1 MYVLD
6 KGARFVIP
14 RTEMTYPGHNMKL
27 HVTAADAVKAPV
39 DHVMADFEDACPYE
53 FKGDKSRKVMVEAL
67 NTLDFG
73 KKVVTVRPNNIHSKF
88 FKGDMEAIVL
98 GAPNRFHGI
107 MLPKT
112 RGPEEIREVSK
123 LLDDLEKRG
132 GWKYRLQIE
141 SLIET
146 PHALIKAYEIATAS
160 DRMCGLVFGIADYA
174 ANLGI
179 REIVENQN
187 QNFHYS
193 KQAVV
198 VAAKAAGLH
207 AIDNVYLRLWRNTDS
222 PERVKELQAALREKN
237 VGAANLGMDGTW
249 VIHPQQAEIANA
261 CYTPDRRAGGGGAP
275 GDQAVPREGRRL
287 DGRSEIG
294 RDDRRGDDQNRA
306 DGSGQGG
313 AGRDGVGRG
322 ASGLVGEE
330 PRDHRLRHPGADAPR
345 RVGVA
350 AAENRGIFLF
360 LVCCFLPNSAGSIW
374 LESAIYTI
382 SCGLV
387 TDIPQGLALF
397 RKIVFAEGDGVAR
410 GAFGCAGRHGCCS

>member
-6 KGARFVIP
+6 KGTRFVIP

-27 HVTAADAVKAPV
+27 HITAADPVKAPV

-53 FKGDKSRKVMVEAL
+53 FKGEKSRKVMVEAL

-98 GAPNRFHGI
+98 GAPNRFNGI

-123 LLDDLEKRG
+123 LLDDLEKRA
-132 GWKYRLQIE
+132 GWKYRIQIE

-146 PHALIKAYEIATAS
+146 PHALIHAYEIATAS

-222 PERVKELQAALREKN
+222 PERVKELQAGLREKN

-249 VIHPQQAEIANA
+249 VIHPQQAEIANS
-261 CYTPDRRAGGGGAP
+261 CYTPSVDQVEEARRVIKLYHEKGGGSMADPKSGEMIDEATIKIGLMDLAKGA
-275 GDQAVPREGRRL
+275 QAGMVSETELRDWSAKSREITGYDIL
-287 DGRSEIG
+287 E
-294 RDDRRGDDQNRA
+294 
-306 DGSGQGG
+306 
-313 AGRDGVGRG
+313 
-322 ASGLVGEE
+322 LM
-330 PRDHRLRHPGADAPR
+330 R
-345 RVGVA
+345 RVA
-350 AAENRGIFLF
+350 
-360 LVCCFLPNSAGSIW
+360 
-374 LESAIYTI
+374 
-382 SCGLV
+382 
-387 TDIPQGLALF
+387 
-397 RKIVFAEGDGVAR
+397 
-410 GAFGCAGRHGCCS
+410 

>member
-1 MYVLD
+1 MFVLENG
-6 KGARFVIP
+6 KRFVIP

-27 HVTAADAVKAPV
+27 HQNAADAKKSPV

-53 FKGDKSRKVMVEAL
+53 FKGEKSRKVMVEAL

-73 KKVVTVRPNNIHSKF
+73 KKVVTVRPNNIHSPF
-88 FKGDMEAIVL
+88 FKGDMEAVML

-132 GWKYRLQIE
+132 GWKYRVQIE

-146 PHALIKAYEIATAS
+146 PHALVRAYDIATAS
-160 DRMCGLVFGIADYA
+160 DRMAGLVFGIADFA

-179 REIVENQN
+179 RDIVDNQN
-187 QNFHYS
+187 INFLYA

-207 AIDNVYLRLWRNTDS
+207 AVDNVFLRLWRNDD
-222 PERVKELQAALREKN
+222 PPARIDEVKKGLREKN

-261 CYTPDRRAGGGGAP
+261 CYTPSQEQIDEARRVVKLYHEKGGGSMADPKSGEMIDEATIKIALMDLAK
-275 GDQAVPREGRRL
+275 GSQAGMVSDAELREW
-287 DGRSEIG
+287 SEKS
-294 RDDRRGDDQNRA
+294 RA
-306 DGSGQGG
+306 ITGYDI
-313 AGRDGVGRG
+313 
-322 ASGLVGEE
+322 LE
-330 PRDHRLRHPGADAPR
+330 LMR
-345 RVGVA
+345 RVA
-350 AAENRGIFLF
+350 
-360 LVCCFLPNSAGSIW
+360 
-374 LESAIYTI
+374 
-382 SCGLV
+382 
-387 TDIPQGLALF
+387 
-397 RKIVFAEGDGVAR
+397 
-410 GAFGCAGRHGCCS
+410 